1 MSLIAKQRL
10 LSDIENVMKSTVPQ
24 QTMEQIVASVANV
37 LSNYECEV
45 VQDSQTD
52 SDTQDFIDAFLS
64 TKQVE
69 GRSEQTITLY
79 RSRIEWFFKNVNA
92 PIRSVTVFQIR
103 AFLSAEK
110 KRGLSD
116 STLESHRS
124 ILCGFF
130 GWLYNEG
137 LLPTNPCANLAPIK
151 SAKKVRTPYSD
162 TDITKLIENCKSE
175 RDKAIVEFLRSTGCR
190 ISEVCALNR
199 SDVNMVTKECTV
211 LGKGNKERV
220 VFVDDV
226 AVMRLQDYFK
236 ERKDDSEALFAGRG
250 SDRLTPCG
258 ARYILKE
265 IAKKANVQN
274 VHPHRFRRTLAT
286 GLISHGM
293 PIQDVA
299 SILGHDKLDTTMK
312 YVYLNKDDVHNSY
325 RKYA

>member
-24 QTMEQIVASVANV
+24 QTMEQIVASVANI
-37 LSNYECEV
+37 LSNYECEI
-45 VQDSQTD
+45 VQDSNAD
-52 SDTQDFIDAFLS
+52 SDTQDFIEAFLS

-69 GRSEQTITLY
+69 GRSEQTIALY
-79 RSRIEWFFKNVNA
+79 RSRIEWFFKCVNA
-92 PIRSVTVFQIR
+92 PIRSITVFQIR
-103 AFLSAEK
+103 AFLSSEK

-116 STLESHRS
+116 TTLEHQRS

-130 GWLYNEG
+130 GWLHNEG
-137 LLPTNPCANLAPIK
+137 LLPTNPCANLAAIK

-162 TDITKLIENCKSE
+162 TEITKLLDNCTSA
-175 RDKAIVEFLRSTGCR
+175 RDKAIIEFMRSTGCR
-190 ISEVCALNR
+190 VSEICALNR
-199 SDVNMVTKECTV
+199 NDVDFVTKECTV
-211 LGKGNKERV
+211 FGKGSKERI

-226 AVMRLQDYFK
+226 AVMRLQEYFK

-258 ARYILKE
+258 VRYILKG

-274 VHPHRFRRTLAT
+274 VHPHKFRRTLAT